1 MKPVRFI
8 LILSLLM
15 TGFIARSQGSDS
27 LFISQ
32 VKDFVFKEMGV
43 RLEGEF
49 YTHRDTSDQP
59 LYYIY
64 VSLKDKVE
72 KPFGMQEDYIT
83 FHSKWDANVRAA
95 YYHNMGYEPFIY
107 LAYCYSDTPL
117 NKRLLSYRKESVS
130 MIAFHE
136 LMHNYIMQFKLDI
149 PYDFNE
155 STCDVIGNYGALK
168 YAKDANKIKLKTAR
182 KQLKLNE
189 EIYAC
194 MNDFIAKIN
203 ANPAQCQ
210 QLLSKCQI
218 KIRKLLKN
226 GDSFQK
232 DRFSY
237 DVNTG
242 YLLKNQYYCMNY
254 FLLKKVFLK
263 QKSMKDFLEIIKHL
277 PANEADCQTYLAKYL

>member
-1 MKPVRFI
+1 
-8 LILSLLM
+8 M

-49 YTHRDTSDQP
+49 YTERDKFDGPGTVE
-59 LYYIY
+59 YI
-64 VSLKDKVE
+64 SLKDRVE
-72 KPFGMQEDYIT
+72 I
-83 FHSKWDANVRAA
+83 
-95 YYHNMGYEPFIY
+95 PFILQTHRTPY
-107 LAYCYSDTPL
+107 DSSEQRYYQTPDYQRLGYSIFEYKTYATASTHL
-117 NKRLLSYRKESVS
+117 NKGLLSYRKESVS
-130 MIAFHE
+130 FIVFHE
-136 LMHNYIMQFKLDI
+136 LMHHFIMQFKLNI

-168 YAKDANKIKLKTAR
+168 YAKDSNKIKLKTAR

-189 EIYAC
+189 EIYDC

-203 ANPAQCQ
+203 DNPAQCQ

-232 DRFSY
+232 DRFGFE
-237 DVNTG
+237 VNTG

-277 PANEADCQTYLAKYL
+277 PANEADCQTYLARYL